1 MAVVTLAQ
9 LLESGVHFG
18 HQTRRWNPRMSQYI
32 FTDRN
37 GVHIIDLVQTAQ
49 LLEDAYDYLR
59 TAAEAGKKV
68 LFVGTKR
75 QAAALIAQE
84 ASRCGAYYV
93 NQRWLGGMLTNW
105 TTIKTR
111 VERLKELENLEES
124 GNLDLR
130 PKKEGAM
137 LRRELFKLRKYLG
150 GIKGMRKVPDIVVL
164 VDQRREYTAV
174 QECHKLDIPIVSL
187 LDTNC
192 DPDAVDVPIPANDDA
207 IRSIKLILG
216 KLADA
221 IYEGRHGQLDTLSE
235 DDYDDYG
242 VEDFEDEEE
251 EEAQVDVSDEGSE
264 DADVSDESS
273 EDADVSD
280 ESSEDADVSDE
291 SSDDTDSDDSTSEEE

>member
-1 MAVVTLAQ
+1 MAVITLAQ
-9 LLESGVHFG
+9 LLECGVHFG

-59 TAAEAGKKV
+59 SAAEAGKKF

-75 QAAALIAQE
+75 QAAAIIAQE
-84 ASRCGAYYV
+84 ADRCGAYYV

-150 GIKGMRKVPDIVVL
+150 GIKGMRKVPDIVIL

-174 QECHKLDIPIVSL
+174 QECHKLDLPIVSL

-221 IYEGRHGQLDTLSE
+221 IYEGRHGELDSLSE
-235 DDYDDYG
+235 DDYDDYS
-242 VEDFEDEEE
+242 VDDFEDDEVESDE
-251 EEAQVDVSDEGSE
+251 TSDEVSDET
-264 DADVSDESS
+264 
-273 EDADVSD
+273 
-280 ESSEDADVSDE
+280 
-291 SSDDTDSDDSTSEEE
+291 SDDTEEKSKASQSTDSQEAEPVAQAAQTAQSEEE